1 MPSHKNNRD
10 RIDPSQALMMGRYV
24 QLSDKQSLSP
34 EDQRELEY
42 LSQTLSEGANV
53 DLINETLRNIFGMSL
68 IEVESDREPPPPPSA
83 SSDARPATR
92 PAPPLMERSPMGDAL
107 DLANTM
113 PSDTYFDRMK
123 KRAMVEGFSGPSMNE
138 IAEDLGYNRMRDEV
152 RRNQLPPPP
161 SPRLRSDFLSQ
172 VRANPA
178 YDVGFRQA
186 NTEAEENMIRPNSVE
201 LENASERAEA
211 FRNEISYGMKTSG
224 DGTPAVDT
232 LDMQKLGRL
241 EYLEYLEQV
250 RANEER
256 ESLMKGMNTSD
267 RAGTGL
273 VEEQPP
279 AE

>member
-83 SSDARPATR
+83 PLDATPATD

-107 DLANTM
+107 DRANM
-113 PSDTYFDRMK
+113 M
-123 KRAMVEGFSGPSMNE
+123 
-138 IAEDLGYNRMRDEV
+138 
-152 RRNQLPPPP
+152 PPPP

-232 LDMQKLGRL
+232 MDMQKLGRL